1 MRVDPNTA
9 DAKLI
14 AIKAKLAEFA
24 ERETHISK
32 HGIDTDNYDDV
43 YSMGLDDGEIEL
55 ARALLKE
62 FFP

>member
-1 MRVDPNTA
+1 MSNPNTA

-14 AIKAKLAEFA
+14 AIKAKLAEIA
-24 ERETHISK
+24 GRETHIST

-62 FFP
+62 FFT

>member
-24 ERETHISK
+24 GRETHISK

-55 ARALLKE
+55 ARALLRE

>member
-1 MRVDPNTA
+1 MSNPNTA

-24 ERETHISK
+24 GRETHISK
-32 HGIDTDNYDDV
+32 YGIDTDNYGDA

-55 ARALLKE
+55 ARALLRE